1 MELIVDLPAITPGA
15 PYWLS
20 GPAAGWME
28 QIPQSLE
35 RLETKV
41 RTMQESVAEIRK
53 ATQQVE
59 ALAKAG
65 PEQGTPVVK
74 LQRPSLIGTIF
85 NQTLEAG
92 AAIMV
97 TIILL
102 YFLLASGNLFL
113 QKLVRVLPRFQDKRT
128 AVTIV
133 HQIEKDISLYL
144 LTVTIT
150 NAGRG

>member
-1 MELIVDLPAITPGA
+1 
-15 PYWLS
+15 
-20 GPAAGWME
+20 
-28 QIPQSLE
+28 
-35 RLETKV
+35 
-41 RTMQESVAEIRK
+41 
-53 ATQQVE
+53 
-59 ALAKAG
+59 
-65 PEQGTPVVK
+65 
-74 LQRPSLIGTIF
+74 
-85 NQTLEAG
+85 LEAG